1 MSTAATSSAAVEA
14 APMTTPAI
22 LTPLDRIPR
31 EPMLPWAR
39 QLVDAIKKR
48 FESVRNTRDR
58 ARTLGWIGNNAGF
71 IAAHRGDGE
80 VAWRLTERQLWWH
93 GRQARRSGDAA
104 ITAFG
109 VQPWVNL
116 GRLEALGGRWREAL
130 TRFAGLATYEV
141 ADRLEMGCVRVGG
154 RAWSVVT
161 PSREEFLGFL
171 EVVYIADSL
180 KAMLLNGRFELV
192 HPFAERFKGGGGL
205 RWMCEEACVVAECRT
220 GDFGAAVARA
230 RAGAGEAKGW
240 HRAVLRLR
248 MAEAHACAG
257 EIDRAGEILAQMAG
271 VVRQLSPGQK
281 ANPELMPITARLAGA
296 CHEAGLAAEA
306 CAVAREVLK
315 GARAAND
322 EMIQIEMLRLLAA
335 AAPDEER
342 ETWIDAARTAEEA
355 TEYARFRRGRPPSP
369 NPVFTEL
376 YERLEEAYA

>member
-1 MSTAATSSAAVEA
+1 MLATTASGRVS
-14 APMTTPAI
+14 PPPAI
-22 LTPLDRIPR
+22 ATAILMPQERLPR
-31 EPMLPWAR
+31 EPLRPWAER
-39 QLVDAIKKR
+39 LVDALETGRRTIR
-48 FESVRNTRDR
+48 NVRWM
-58 ARTLGWIGNNAGF
+58 ASELGSRGNQAGLV
-71 IAAHRGDGE
+71 AAHRGE
-80 VAWRLTERQLWWH
+80 MEAAWRLTERQLWWH
-93 GRQARRSGDAA
+93 GRMARRSSDPFVTGYA
-104 ITAFG
+104 I
-109 VQPWVNL
+109 QPWVNL
-116 GRLEALGGRWREAL
+116 GRLESLAGRWREAL
-130 TRFAGLATYEV
+130 ARFAGLATYDV
-141 ADRLEMGCVRVGG
+141 ADRLELGCVRVGG
-154 RAWSVVT
+154 KAWSALT
-161 PSREEFLGFL
+161 PSREKFLQFL
-171 EVVYIADSL
+171 EAVYVSDSL
-180 KAMLLNGRFELV
+180 KTMLLNRRFELV
-192 HPFAERFKGGGGL
+192 HPFAARYVGGGGL
-205 RWMCEEACVVAECRT
+205 RWMCEEACVVAECRA

-230 RAGAGEAKGW
+230 RVGAGETRGW

-306 CAVAREVLK
+306 CGVARDVLE
-315 GARAAND
+315 GARTAND

-342 ETWIDAARTAEEA
+342 EGWIEAARAAEDA